1 MITFLI
7 GHFGRILKDFLNCY
21 RQYVERES
29 VYGHTGNVQ
38 SMAFSRDGTWVVS
51 GSEGSTGNIKI
62 WDAETGRVV
71 HTLTGGTTGVET
83 TTFVAGNYGEKIVS
97 WSTSQKIKIWN
108 FQSA

>member
-1 MITFLI
+1 MPFAIANI
-7 GHFGRILKDFLNCY
+7 CSVILGSGENIDC
-21 RQYVERES
+21 RE
-29 VYGHTGNVQ
+29 N
-38 SMAFSRDGTWVVS
+38 ACDGGVGWT
-51 GSEGSTGNIKI
+51 GSEGTTENIKI

-83 TTFVAGNYGEKIVS
+83 TTFIAGNYGEKIVS